1 MGGPA
6 PGMGPGAPGAMPG
19 GGAPPGAGAMV
30 PAPGG
35 GMAPA
40 GGMAPTPG
48 AHGPIG
54 KTRNPVMV
62 TLLSMLC
69 FVYAIIQ
76 LIQMLGEL
84 KAFRQKDDINIIM
97 FFIPILNLLEMM
109 KLSDKVAEAKR
120 MAGSNQPA
128 ASGILYILL
137 GIYFLPTDLNDVWQ
151 AAGGRSAGALGPG
164 GQQ

>member
-1 MGGPA
+1 
-6 PGMGPGAPGAMPG
+6 
-19 GGAPPGAGAMV
+19 
-30 PAPGG
+30 
-35 GMAPA
+35 
-40 GGMAPTPG
+40 MAPTGP
-48 AHGPIG
+48 HGPIG
-54 KTRNPVMV
+54 KMRNPVMV
-62 TLLSMLC
+62 TVISMVCFIYALL
-69 FVYAIIQ
+69 Q

-120 MAGSNQPA
+120 MAGSNKPA

-137 GIYFLPTDLNDVWQ
+137 GIYFLPTDLNDVWE
-151 AAGGRSAGALGPG
+151 AASRG

>member
-1 MGGPA
+1 MTGP
-6 PGMGPGAPGAMPG
+6 
-19 GGAPPGAGAMV
+19 
-30 PAPGG
+30 
-35 GMAPA
+35 
-40 GGMAPTPG
+40 
-48 AHGPIG
+48 HGPIG
-54 KTRNPVMV
+54 TVRNPVMV
-62 TLLSMLC
+62 TVISMICFIYGLL
-69 FVYAIIQ
+69 Q

-120 MAGSNQPA
+120 MAGSNKPA

-137 GIYFLPTDLNDVWQ
+137 GIYFLPADLNDVWE
-151 AAGGRSAGALGPG
+151 AAGGGAAG

>member
-1 MGGPA
+1 MGGPPA
-6 PGMGPGAPGAMPG
+6 GVAAPAPAPGYGPGPGMGPGMGQQ
-19 GGAPPGAGAMV
+19 AMV
-30 PAPGG
+30 PAGG
-35 GMAPA
+35 AA
-40 GGMAPTPG
+40 VTPG
-48 AHGPIG
+48 VHGPIG

-62 TLLSMLC
+62 TVISMLC
-69 FVYAIIQ
+69 FVYAILQ
-76 LIQMLGEL
+76 LIQMIGEL

-120 MAGSNQPA
+120 MAGSNKPA

-137 GIYFLPTDLNDVWQ
+137 GIYFLPADLNDVWE
-151 AAGGRSAGALGPG
+151 AASRGAG

>member
-1 MGGPA
+1 MAAPMHGGP
-6 PGMGPGAPGAMPG
+6 G
-19 GGAPPGAGAMV
+19 GPPGAGAMV
-30 PAPGG
+30 PAG
-35 GMAPA
+35 GMAP
-40 GGMAPTPG
+40 MPG

-62 TLLSMLC
+62 TVISMIC
-69 FVYAIIQ
+69 FVYALLQ

-84 KAFRQKDDINIIM
+84 KAFRQKDDINLIM

-120 MAGSNQPA
+120 MAGSQKPA

-137 GIYFLPTDLNDVWQ
+137 GIYFLPTDLNDVWE
-151 AAGGRSAGALGPG
+151 AAQRSGG
-164 GQQ
+164 

>member
-1 MGGPA
+1 
-6 PGMGPGAPGAMPG
+6 
-19 GGAPPGAGAMV
+19 
-30 PAPGG
+30 
-35 GMAPA
+35 MAPV
-40 GGMAPTPG
+40 PG

-54 KTRNPVMV
+54 TTRNPVMV
-62 TLLSMLC
+62 TVLSMVC
-69 FVYAIIQ
+69 FVYAILQ
-76 LIQMLGEL
+76 LIQMIGEL

-120 MAGSNQPA
+120 MAGSPNPA

-137 GIYFLPTDLNDVWQ
+137 GIYFLPTDLNDVWE
-151 AAGGRSAGALGPG
+151 AASRGGAG